1 MYRAFFNLKEKP
13 FQITTDSRFLWL
25 GEKHKEAFATLKY
38 GILDDKG
45 FLLLTGDVGTGK
57 TTLINALINT
67 LGSKVILAKI
77 SDPKLEEMDFYRL
90 LASELAMKQPFAT
103 KGEFL
108 LLFTQFLEKAYAAG
122 KQVVLIADEAQRLS
136 PDLLEDIRHLSNIEK
151 EHVKLLNIFFVG
163 QVEFNNILLEKR
175 NRAIRQRITIHYTL
189 GALNEQETGEYI
201 RHRLQVAGA
210 SEELFSTE
218 AAHEVFKFSGGAPR
232 LINII
237 CDRALL
243 TGFVENKKKIDAAM
257 ILECAAELQISPYA
271 DDDQPKKEEPA
282 FAEASATQ
290 RGAAGKDMAPAAP
303 AVQPVAVRSELEH
316 HIQLDLTGVR
326 KKKGGMWGIFFIYF
340 TLILLIGALCAYFFY
355 LPY

>member
-1 MYRAFFNLKEKP
+1 MYRTFYNLKEKP

-67 LGSKVILAKI
+67 LSTKVILAKI
-77 SDPKLEEMDFYRL
+77 PDPKLDEMDFYRL
-90 LASELAMKQPFAT
+90 IANEFSIKKPFNT

-108 LLFTQFLEKAYAAG
+108 LLFTEFLERAYTSG

-189 GALNEQETGEYI
+189 GALDEQETGEYI
-201 RHRLQVAGA
+201 RHRLQVAGT
-210 SEELFSTE
+210 SDEIFSMD
-218 AAHEVFKFSGGAPR
+218 AVREVFKFSGGAPR

-243 TGFVENKKKIDAAM
+243 TGFVESKKKIDAAV
-257 ILECAAELQISPYA
+257 IAECAAELQISPY
-271 DDDQPKKEEPA
+271 DDEDKPKKEEPVV
-282 FAEASATQ
+282 AEVSLDA
-290 RGAAGKDMAPAAP
+290 GAKQNGRAAP
-303 AVQPVAVRSELEH
+303 SAQPVAVRSELQ
-316 HIQLDLTGVR
+316 HIQLDLAGVR
-326 KKKGGMWGIFFIYF
+326 KKKSGMWGIFFIYF